1 MRKEA
6 DSLGSVSLPEGVY
19 YGVHSYRAQQN
30 FPLSGSVMLPEMI
43 ESLVEIKKAAARA
56 NGIAGSLPQTHE
68 QAIVLACNE
77 ILEGA
82 LRDQF
87 IVDPIQGGAGT
98 SANMNAN
105 EVIANR
111 ATEILGGKL
120 GEYAVHPNDHVNM
133 SQSTND
139 VFPSAGKLTVLKLL
153 KGLTKALDSLV
164 GAFYC
169 KAEEFK
175 DVVKL
180 GRTQLQDAVPVR
192 LGQEFAAYARA
203 LERSTER
210 VRRAQG
216 EMCVLNLGATAIGTS
231 INAAREYLDNVV
243 KILAEET
250 GEDLK
255 QAEDLVDATQN
266 LDGFLEISA
275 AVKNC
280 ALVMSKIANDL
291 RLLSSGP
298 RGGFGEINLP
308 ARQHGSSIMPGKINP
323 VMPEVVSQV
332 AFCIAGNDVTIGMAA
347 EAGQLE
353 LNAFEPIL
361 FYSLFQSITLLSR
374 VSRVFEAYCIRGIT
388 ANRQTCL
395 RNLMD
400 STAMVT
406 ALCPHIGYDRA
417 TAIVEE
423 ALEKDRSVTEVAAEQ
438 LDRSLEEIEQIFR
451 ECIENC

>member
-153 KGLTKALDSLV
+153 KGLTRAGQPR

-175 DVVKL
+175 DVVSWA
-180 GRTQLQDAVPVR
+180 GRCRIGSRTP
-192 LGQEFAAYARA
+192 GTEFAAYARA

-210 VRRAQG
+210 VRRAR
-216 EMCVLNLGATAIGTS
+216 EMCVLAW
-231 INAAREYLDNVV
+231 ARGDRYEYQRGPGV
-243 KILAEET
+243 
-250 GEDLK
+250 
-255 QAEDLVDATQN
+255 
-266 LDGFLEISA
+266 
-275 AVKNC
+275 
-280 ALVMSKIANDL
+280 
-291 RLLSSGP
+291 SG
-298 RGGFGEINLP
+298 
-308 ARQHGSSIMPGKINP
+308 
-323 VMPEVVSQV
+323 
-332 AFCIAGNDVTIGMAA
+332 
-347 EAGQLE
+347 
-353 LNAFEPIL
+353 
-361 FYSLFQSITLLSR
+361 
-374 VSRVFEAYCIRGIT
+374 
-388 ANRQTCL
+388 
-395 RNLMD
+395 
-400 STAMVT
+400 
-406 ALCPHIGYDRA
+406 
-417 TAIVEE
+417 
-423 ALEKDRSVTEVAAEQ
+423 
-438 LDRSLEEIEQIFR
+438 
-451 ECIENC
+451 